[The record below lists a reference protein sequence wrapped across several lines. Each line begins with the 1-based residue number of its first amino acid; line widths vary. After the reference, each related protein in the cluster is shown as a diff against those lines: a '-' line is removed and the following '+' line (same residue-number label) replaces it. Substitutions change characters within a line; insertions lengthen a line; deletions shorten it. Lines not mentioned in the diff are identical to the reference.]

1 MSYGGGSGLPG
12 DAIEL
17 PTELMMTLGT
27 CLDSVVLQK
36 VGWVA
41 EQSKIYMIDSW
52 MIMAKESWSHRHNSR
67 TPPLNLQFLHHKS
80 WLFIAINWRL
90 DGPDAIG

>member
-36 VGWVA
+36 VCWLA
-41 EQSKIYMIDSW
+41 EQVKN
-52 MIMAKESWSHRHNSR
+52 H
-67 TPPLNLQFLHHKS
+67 QKS
-80 WLFIAINWRL
+80 T
-90 DGPDAIG
+90 